1 MRISKMNSLKL
12 GLASVLGI
20 LVIVALASASVVFA
34 QMDNNPL
41 NSNTGSLE
49 DIDSYGFEDISSI
62 GTKIDALSVAGVDAQ
77 SLRPLNLGV
86 ADAEPFNFEFYGD
99 TYDKVVISSNGLL
112 MPTTAD
118 DLIAADLDISD
129 SVDLSDTTTR
139 PAYPPRIALQII
151 EPFWADLYGPFDD
164 NGGVYEAL
172 LGEYPNRR
180 YIVQWYRI
188 APTPDAEE
196 NDLRNFQVILF
207 EGSNIIEFHYDRTT
221 SGARD
226 LGVTSGIAGPVA
238 KGRYS
243 QSSGDYETDDNSNT
257 GSLEDVD
264 SYGFEDISS
273 IGTKIDALSVAGVD
287 AQSLRPL
294 NLGIADAE
302 PFNFEFY
309 GDTYNKVFVS
319 SNGLLIPTITDDLI
333 VADLDTSENVDLSD
347 TATRPAYPPQ
357 IAPQL
362 IAPFWADLYGPFDD
376 NGGVYEAL
384 LGEYPNRRYIVQWY
398 RIAPTPDANVNDLRN
413 FQVILFEGSNIIEF
427 NYGRTTGDARDTA
440 TIGVAGSVD
449 ELSFRDWR

>member
-49 DIDSYGFEDISSI
+49 DIDSSGFEDISSI

-86 ADAEPFNFEFYGD
+86 ADAEPFKFEFYGD

-139 PAYPPRIALQII
+139 PAYPPRIAPQLIA
-151 EPFWADLYGPFDD
+151 PFWDDLYGPFDD

-188 APTPDAEE
+188 APTSDTNV

-226 LGVTSGIAGPVA
+226 
-238 KGRYS
+238 
-243 QSSGDYETDDNSNT
+243 
-257 GSLEDVD
+257 
-264 SYGFEDISS
+264 
-273 IGTKIDALSVAGVD
+273 
-287 AQSLRPL
+287 
-294 NLGIADAE
+294 
-302 PFNFEFY
+302 
-309 GDTYNKVFVS
+309 
-319 SNGLLIPTITDDLI
+319 
-333 VADLDTSENVDLSD
+333 
-347 TATRPAYPPQ
+347 
-357 IAPQL
+357 
-362 IAPFWADLYGPFDD
+362 
-376 NGGVYEAL
+376 
-384 LGEYPNRRYIVQWY
+384 
-398 RIAPTPDANVNDLRN
+398 
-413 FQVILFEGSNIIEF
+413 
-427 NYGRTTGDARDTA
+427 TA
-440 TIGVAGSVD
+440 TIGIASSGEFLPVGIGD
-449 ELSFRDWR
+449 DDN